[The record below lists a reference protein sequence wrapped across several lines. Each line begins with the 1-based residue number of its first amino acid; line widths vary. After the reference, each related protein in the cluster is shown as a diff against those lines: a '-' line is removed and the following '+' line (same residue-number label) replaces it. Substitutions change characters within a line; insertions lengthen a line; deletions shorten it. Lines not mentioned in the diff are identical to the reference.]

1 MQPDRY
7 GGNVAFI
14 FLKSRACARIA
25 LRYLQMTAFLVGASG
40 EVVDEGFRC
49 GGGGGG
55 FRGGGR
61 FFLVV
66 VEMGLAEVSLVVAL
80 SFVQV

>member
-1 MQPDRY
+1 
-7 GGNVAFI
+7 
-14 FLKSRACARIA
+14 
-25 LRYLQMTAFLVGASG
+25 MTAFLVGASG
-40 EVVDEGFRC
+40 EVVDESFRC

-66 VEMGLAEVSLVVAL
+66 VETGLVELSLVVPL